1 MRGPALCDTPAH
13 RFQPSRVKPAT
24 WGATI
29 CVLASLVLSWGAVA
43 QPLLAGGPPDRAP
56 AKAPPQTLV
65 HGLHGEAERAWTQAS
80 SDSRQMVNWVRRSG
94 DHGGLPFVL
103 IDKRQAQVFVF
114 SGEAR
119 LIGAAP
125 ALLGLASGDDP
136 SPGIGQKPL
145 SSIQPH
151 ERTTPAGR
159 FVAAMA
165 KNLSGDPILW
175 VDYDTSVSLHAL
187 RGNNPR
193 EQRARRLTSPSA
205 QDNRISFG
213 CINVAPTFFDA
224 VVSTAFQGTEG
235 VVYVLP
241 DTRSLVSVF
250 GPHGFAPSPD

>member
-1 MRGPALCDTPAH
+1 M
-13 RFQPSRVKPAT
+13 
-24 WGATI
+24 
-29 CVLASLVLSWGAVA
+29 LASLALSWAAVA
-43 QPLLAGGPPDRAP
+43 QPLLTDGPPDRPLGTVP
-56 AKAPPQTLV
+56 AQTLV
-65 HGLHGEAERAWTQAS
+65 RELHGEAERAWTQAS
-80 SDSRQMVNWVRRSG
+80 PDSRQMVTWVRRSG

-114 SGEAR
+114 DGEAR
-119 LIGAAP
+119 LLGAAP

-145 SSIQPH
+145 SRIQPH

-165 KNLSGDPILW
+165 LNLSGAPILW
-175 VDYDTSVSLHAL
+175 VDYDTAISLHAL

-213 CINVAPTFFDA
+213 CINVAARFFDD
-224 VVSTAFQGTEG
+224 VVTKAFQGTEG

-241 DTRSLVSVF
+241 DTRSLASVF
-250 GPHGFAPSPD
+250 GPHGFAPAPD